1 MKIRFTNPNSTKY
14 GREEHVENTI
24 GKTLI
29 ALGEA
34 EVVPYKDFRERLRSE
49 NPTAFAPVA
58 AATVQWVVAK
68 SAISERFFISGKC
81 SQQQCSTVAYDAPP
95 SSVIDSITFI
105 HSCGCGQPEKIPAA
119 VAAQYRKLFKPAA
132 TLSKDEAA
140 YFNCARPDKT
150 DGKHVDESTYRYPIY
165 GMPREGNEKE
175 GLLNYAPNPGDG
187 KPLDPQFYKWK

>member
-58 AATVQWVVAK
+58 AATVQWSVSQGMVNGRYYV
-68 SAISERFFISGKC
+68 SAKC
-81 SQQQCSTVAYDAPP
+81 SQPQCTTLAYDAPP
-95 SSVIDSITFI
+95 SAALEAITFL
-105 HSCGCGQPEKIPAA
+105 HSCGCTSGPEKVPAS
-119 VAAQYRKLFKPAA
+119 VVAQYRKLFKPAT
-132 TLSKDEAA
+132 TLGRDEAA
-140 YFNCARPDKT
+140 YFKDARPQPSLPVDPKT
-150 DGKHVDESTYRYPIY
+150 YLFPIV
-165 GMPREGNEKE
+165 GTPREGNEKE

>member
-1 MKIRFTNPNSTKY
+1 MKIRFTNPHSTKY

-58 AATVQWVVAK
+58 ATVQWSVSQGMINSRYYI
-68 SAISERFFISGKC
+68 SAKC
-81 SQQQCSTVAYDAPP
+81 SQPQCTTLAYDAPP
-95 SSVIDSITFI
+95 SAALESITFL
-105 HSCGCGQPEKIPAA
+105 HSCGCAHAEKVPAQIA
-119 VAAQYRKLFKPAA
+119 EQYRKQFKPAT
-132 TLSKDEAA
+132 TLGKDEAR
-140 YFNCARPDKT
+140 YYHDARPQVSKP
-150 DGKHVDESTYRYPIY
+150 VDPSTWQYPLT
-165 GMPREGNEKE
+165 GPLREGNEKE

-187 KPLDPQFYKWK
+187 QPLDPAFHKYK